1 MRIGLTIRTLIGNGV
16 RVTDLDGLL
25 IPFLLPLDGR
35 PRLALGTRVE
45 ISQVLGHDLK
55 TLGHIIVSREENAG
69 VGGVVE
75 FGVECGE
82 LLEAEVGNVHRV
94 TTAVH
99 AIRIIGEDTL
109 LGLSLQETVGRGVD
123 TLHFIVHH
131 SLVRQGILHI
141 LQLQMPPLLRMH
153 HGIANRPRM
162 EHGVRVHIDQI
173 VKILGILR
181 CHDVTRP
188 VRIRERV
195 QKRLKRPLQ
204 QLHER
209 ILRRVLATAAQHAVF
224 EDVGNAGAVLRGSA
238 EGDSEALVVV
248 VGREGE

>member
-1 MRIGLTIRTLIGNGV
+1 
-16 RVTDLDGLL
+16 
-25 IPFLLPLDGR
+25 
-35 PRLALGTRVE
+35 
-45 ISQVLGHDLK
+45 
-55 TLGHIIVSREENAG
+55 
-69 VGGVVE
+69 
-75 FGVECGE
+75 
-82 LLEAEVGNVHRV
+82 
-94 TTAVH
+94 
-99 AIRIIGEDTL
+99 
-109 LGLSLQETVGRGVD
+109 
-123 TLHFIVHH
+123 
-131 SLVRQGILHI
+131 
-141 LQLQMPPLLRMH
+141 MPPLLRMH

-238 EGDSEALVVV
+238 EGDSEALVIV
-248 VGREGE
+248 VGREGEQLGARLFVTVEYRGRAEFGNVVGFHDVEIGMFDGRDGVVRRCLDGAVQRRGGRRRRGTDRALESRGGSAPDGCSGGRAQVRHGGGVGEGSTATGTACGGGADAECGCAAADGGGEVRQEGHSS